1 MNPLLLML
9 TVGYHRPEQLLKWQ
23 NIATPPTINII
34 PIRNVKRALPFL
46 DL

>member
-9 TVGYHRPEQLLKWQ
+9 TVDYHRPEQLLKWQ

-34 PIRNVKRALPFL
+34 PVRNVKRSLSLL